1 MTHFFSAQEESQ
13 LLEAIRLAEM
23 KTSGE
28 IKLHVEM
35 TCSGDPYQRAQEVFT
50 ALKLEETALRNAVL
64 LYWAKDSRKIAIL
77 GDSGIHAQV
86 PPDFW
91 QSTKDRMI
99 ALLKANQIVPAL
111 ISGITEAGNQLKTFF
126 PYQDDDQ
133 NEIPNDISFG

>member
-99 ALLKANQIVPAL
+99 ALLKVNQIVPAL

-126 PYQDDDQ
+126 
-133 NEIPNDISFG
+133 SLSRR